1 MKFPELPREGTD
13 AHASAVQRRNDAR
26 SDQVRRT
33 EVHAVAE
40 GTNQERSA
48 ASELGAANQELAAR
62 EAWLRWV
69 ERGY

>member
-13 AHASAVQRRNDAR
+13 AHASAVRRRDDAR

-33 EVHAVAE
+33 DVHAAAE
-40 GTNQERSA
+40 GTEQERSA
-48 ASELGAANQELAAR
+48 ASELGAANHELAAR
-62 EAWLRWV
+62 EAWLSWV